1 MKQKQLIL
9 IAISLGLL
17 VTALGAGIYLKPQFN
32 REIAIT
38 PAAVDNQAIFVRLTT
53 PAAKPNAQ
61 YTLVSAAPVA
71 QNQAGKC
78 SLSQEFVAPP
88 PGVSLSVANV
98 PAQNSS
104 SWGYLASWF
113 AAPFNPQYAVIVW
126 SPTSTVSQYHL
137 INIDNTSIDT
147 NCAPSVDGGV

>member
-17 VTALGAGIYLKPQFN
+17 VAALGTGIYLKPQFN

-38 PAAVDNQAIFVRLTT
+38 PAALDNQAIFVRLTT
-53 PAAKPNAQ
+53 PAAEPGAQ
-61 YTLVSAAPVA
+61 YTLVSASPAA

-78 SLSQEFVAPP
+78 SLGQEFVAPP

-104 SWGYLASWF
+104 WGYLASWF
-113 AAPFNPQYAVIVW
+113 ATPFNPQYAVIVW
-126 SPTSTVSQYHL
+126 SPTSTVNRYNL
-137 INIDNTSIDT
+137 VNTDNAPIGA